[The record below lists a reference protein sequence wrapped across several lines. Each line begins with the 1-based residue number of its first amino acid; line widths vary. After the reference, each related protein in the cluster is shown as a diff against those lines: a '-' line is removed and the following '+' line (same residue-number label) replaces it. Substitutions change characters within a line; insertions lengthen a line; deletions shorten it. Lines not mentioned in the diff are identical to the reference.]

1 MSSTKGKKIRYAT
14 RTKSK
19 YTCPSTFILPSDE
32 VVPSYTTRPG
42 DHSWVG
48 LAVGY
53 TRHFIQYI
61 REDVA
66 SGMELLIGRFRGS
79 EVLRH
84 DLADDRYEN
93 YSEGN
98 TMRSR
103 VVKFIFLDVA
113 NAQFF

>member
-1 MSSTKGKKIRYAT
+1 MPLGPKV
-14 RTKSK
+14 SK
-19 YTCPSTFILPSDE
+19 LALSTFILPSDE
-32 VVPSYTTRPG
+32 VVPSYTTRPS

-66 SGMELLIGRFRGS
+66 SGIKLLIGRFRGS

-93 YSEGN
+93 YSEVN
-98 TMRSR
+98 TC
-103 VVKFIFLDVA
+103 VLALPIFY
-113 NAQFF
+113 FFFGRC